1 MTDMRTAFAET
12 AEDIV
17 ANDPLAAIVLADIST
32 AMFEDA
38 MLSFS
43 DRLINVG
50 IRESLMISVGG
61 GLALTGMHPIMHSY
75 APFLI
80 ERAFEQI
87 KLDLG
92 HQDAAAVLV
101 SIGASYDVPEAG
113 RTHHGPGDV
122 ALIDT
127 VPGFTVHVPGHAS
140 EVPTLLRDAVG
151 RPHSSYIRLSEAIN
165 TVRLPVSSRLTVV
178 RRGRGALV
186 VAVGP
191 MLDPVLDATEGMD
204 VTVAYATTV
213 RPFDSAGVRSLAAT
227 DTVVV
232 VEPYLAGTS
241 IRPIDEALADRPHR
255 TLGLGVAR
263 TEVRRYGTAADHS
276 RLYGL
281 DPAGIR
287 ASLDR
292 FLNRFLDRPPAYL
305 ESVGG

>member
-1 MTDMRTAFAET
+1 MRTAFAET
-12 AEDIV
+12 AEDVV
-17 ANDPLAAIVLADIST
+17 ADDPLAAVVLADIST
-32 AMFEDA
+32 SLFEDA
-38 MLSFS
+38 MVRFP

-75 APFLI
+75 TPFLV

-122 ALIDT
+122 VLIDT
-127 VPGFTVHVPGHAS
+127 VPGFAVQVPGHPS
-140 EVPTLLRDAVG
+140 EVPALLRDAVG
-151 RPHSSYIRLSEAIN
+151 RAHSSYIRLSEATN
-165 TVRLPVSSRLTVV
+165 TVALPVSSQLSVV
-178 RRGRGALV
+178 RRGARALV

-191 MLDPVLDATEGMD
+191 MLDPVLDATEDMD

-213 RPFDSAGVRSLAAT
+213 RPFDIAGVRALADA

-241 IRPIDEALADRPHR
+241 IRPIDEALVERPHR

-263 TEVRRYGTAADHS
+263 TELRRYGTAADHS

-287 ASLDR
+287 TSLDR
-292 FLNRFLDRPPAYL
+292 FLDQPARA
-305 ESVGG
+305 S

>member
-12 AEDIV
+12 AKEIV
-17 ANDPLAAIVLADIST
+17 ANDPLAAVVLADIST
-32 AMFEDA
+32 SLFEDA
-38 MLSFS
+38 MVNFP

-75 APFLI
+75 TPFLI

-87 KLDLG
+87 KIDLG

-101 SIGASYDVPEAG
+101 SIGASYDVPTAG

-127 VPGFTVHVPGHAS
+127 VPGFAVQVPGHAS

-151 RPHSSYIRLSEAIN
+151 QSHSTYIRLSEATN
-165 TVRLPVSSRLTVV
+165 TTRLPVSAQLSVV
-178 RRGRGALV
+178 RRGSGALV
-186 VAVGP
+186 IAVGP
-191 MLDPVLDATEGMD
+191 MLEPVLDATAGMD

-213 RPFDSAGVRSLAAT
+213 RPFDKAAVRALADAGV
-227 DTVVV
+227 VVI

-241 IRPIDEALADRPHR
+241 MRLIDDALVDRPHR

-263 TEVRRYGTAADHS
+263 TELRRYGTAADHS
-276 RLYGL
+276 HRYGL
-281 DPAGIR
+281 DAAGIR
-287 ASLDR
+287 ASLNG
-292 FLNRFLDRPPAYL
+292 FLAELA
-305 ESVGG
+305 GA

>member
-1 MTDMRTAFAET
+1 MTDMRTEFAET
-12 AEDIV
+12 AHDIL
-17 ANDPLAAIVLADIST
+17 AHDPLAAVVLADIST
-32 AMFEDA
+32 SLFEDA
-38 MLSFS
+38 TVRFP

-61 GLALTGMHPIMHSY
+61 GLALTGMHPMMHSY
-75 APFLI
+75 TPFLI

-101 SIGASYDVPEAG
+101 SIGASYDVPTAG

-122 ALIDT
+122 TLIDT
-127 VPGFTVHVPGHAS
+127 VPGFTVYVPGHAS
-140 EVPTLLRDAVG
+140 EVPTLLRDSVG
-151 RPHSSYIRLSEAIN
+151 QPHSSYIRLSEATN
-165 TVRLPVSSRLTVV
+165 TVRLPVSPGLTVV
-178 RRGRGALV
+178 RNGGRALV
-186 VAVGP
+186 IAVGP

-213 RPFDSAGVRSLAAT
+213 RPFDTAGVRALAAT
-227 DTVVV
+227 DTVVI

-241 IRPIDEALADRPHR
+241 IRLIDEALVDRPHR

-263 TEVRRYGTAADHS
+263 TELRRYGTVTDHS
-276 RLYGL
+276 RAYGL

-287 ASLDR
+287 SSLDQ
-292 FLNRFLDRPPAYL
+292 FLAVQPVEAG
-305 ESVGG
+305 SGAA

>member
-1 MTDMRTAFAET
+1 MTDMRTAFVET

-17 ANDPLAAIVLADIST
+17 GRDPLAAVVLADIST
-32 AMFEDA
+32 ALFEDA
-38 MLSFS
+38 MARFP

-61 GLALTGMHPIMHSY
+61 GLALTGMHPIVHSY

-92 HQDAAAVLV
+92 HQDAPAVLV

-113 RTHHGPGDV
+113 RTHHAPGDV

-127 VPGFTVHVPGHAS
+127 LPGFAVHVPGHAD
-140 EVPTLLRDAVG
+140 EVPVLLRNAVG
-151 RPHSSYIRLSEAIN
+151 RPHSSYIRLSEATN
-165 TVRLPVSSRLTVV
+165 RVPVPLSPELTVI
-178 RRGRGALV
+178 RRGGNALI

-191 MLDPVLDATEGMD
+191 MLDPVLDATAGMD

-213 RPFDSAGVRSLAAT
+213 RPLDAAGVRALATA
-227 DTVVV
+227 DTVVI

-241 IRPIDEALADRPHR
+241 VRLLDEALTDRPHR

-263 TEVRRYGTAADHS
+263 TELRRYGTATDHS
-276 RLYGL
+276 HLYGL
-281 DPAGIR
+281 DAAGIR
-287 ASLDR
+287 ASLAQ
-292 FLNRFLDRPPAYL
+292 FLPSAG
-305 ESVGG
+305 SV

>member
-1 MTDMRTAFAET
+1 MIDMRSAFAET
-12 AEDIV
+12 AQDIV
-17 ANDPLAAIVLADIST
+17 AADPLAAVVLADIST
-32 AMFEDA
+32 SLFEDA
-38 MLSFS
+38 MVRFP

-61 GLALTGMHPIMHSY
+61 GLALTGMHPMMHSY
-75 APFLI
+75 TPFLI

-127 VPGFTVHVPGHAS
+127 VPGFTVHVPGHES

-151 RPHSSYIRLSEAIN
+151 RPHSSYIRLSDATN
-165 TVRLPVSSRLTVV
+165 SVRLPVSQRLTAV
-178 RRGRGALV
+178 RNGGRALV
-186 VAVGP
+186 IAVGP

-204 VTVAYATTV
+204 ITVAYATTV
-213 RPFDSAGVRSLAAT
+213 RPFDTAGVRTLATSDA
-227 DTVVV
+227 VII

-241 IRPIDEALADRPHR
+241 IRLIEEALVDRPHR

-263 TEVRRYGTAADHS
+263 TELRRYGTVTDHS
-276 RLYGL
+276 RAYGL

-292 FLNRFLDRPPAYL
+292 FLPA
-305 ESVGG
+305 STRTR

>member
-1 MTDMRTAFAET
+1 MTDMRTAFAQT

-17 ANDPLAAIVLADIST
+17 ADDPLAAVVLADIST
-32 AMFEDA
+32 ALFEDA
-38 MLSFS
+38 MARFP

-61 GLALTGMHPIMHSY
+61 GLALTGMRPIMHSY
-75 APFLI
+75 TPFLI

-92 HQDAAAVLV
+92 HQDAAGVLV

-127 VPGFTVHVPGHAS
+127 VPGFTVHVPGHPS
-140 EVPTLLRDAVG
+140 EVPTLLRSAIG
-151 RPHSSYIRLSEAIN
+151 QSHSSYIRLSEATNIAH
-165 TVRLPVSSRLTVV
+165 VPVSPQLTVV
-178 RRGRGALV
+178 RRGRRALV
-186 VAVGP
+186 IAVGP
-191 MLDPVLDATEGMD
+191 MLDPVLDATDDMD

-213 RPFDSAGVRSLAAT
+213 RPFDETGVRALADA
-227 DTVVV
+227 DTVVI

-241 IRPIDEALADRPHR
+241 IRLIDDALTDRPHR

-263 TEVRRYGTAADHS
+263 TELRRYGTAADHS
-276 RLYGL
+276 HRYGL
-281 DPAGIR
+281 DAAGIR
-287 ASLDR
+287 ASLDG
-292 FLNRFLDRPPAYL
+292 FLAK
-305 ESVGG
+305 SGGV

>member
-1 MTDMRTAFAET
+1 MPDMRTAFAET
-12 AEDIV
+12 ATDIV
-17 ANDPLAAIVLADIST
+17 DRDPLAAVVLADIST
-32 AMFEDA
+32 ALFEDA
-38 MLSFS
+38 MVRFP

-61 GLALTGMHPIMHSY
+61 GLALSGMHPILHSY

-92 HQDAAAVLV
+92 HQDAPAVLV

-113 RTHHGPGDV
+113 RTHHAPGDV

-127 VPGFTVHVPGHAS
+127 LPGFTVHVPGHAS
-140 EVPTLLRDAVG
+140 EVPTLLRNAVG
-151 RPHSSYIRLSEAIN
+151 QSHSSYIRLSEATN
-165 TVRLPVSSRLTVV
+165 DVPVPLSPELTVV
-178 RRGRGALV
+178 RAGGREGGRALI

-191 MLDPVLDATEGMD
+191 MLDPVLKATDGMD

-213 RPFDSAGVRSLAAT
+213 RPLDAVGVRALAGA

-241 IRPIDEALADRPHR
+241 IRLIDDALADRPHR
-255 TLGLGVAR
+255 TLGLGVPR
-263 TEVRRYGTAADHS
+263 SELRRYGTAADHS
-276 RLYGL
+276 HLYGL
-281 DPAGIR
+281 DAAGIR

-292 FLNRFLDRPPAYL
+292 FLPP
-305 ESVGG
+305 SVHA

>member
-17 ANDPLAAIVLADIST
+17 GRDPLAAVVLADIST
-32 AMFEDA
+32 ALFEDA
-38 MLSFS
+38 MVRFP
-43 DRLINVG
+43 DRVINVG

-61 GLALTGMHPIMHSY
+61 GLSLTGMHPIVHSY

-92 HQDAAAVLV
+92 HQDAPAVLV

-113 RTHHGPGDV
+113 RTHHAPGDV

-127 VPGFTVHVPGHAS
+127 LPGFAVHVPGHAD
-140 EVPTLLRDAVG
+140 EVPVLLRDAVG
-151 RPHSSYIRLSEAIN
+151 RSHSSYIRLSEATN
-165 TVRLPVSSRLTVV
+165 RVPVPLSPELTVI
-178 RRGRGALV
+178 RRGGKALV

-191 MLDPVLDATEGMD
+191 MLDPVLDAAEGMD
-204 VTVAYATTV
+204 VTVAHTTTV
-213 RPFDSAGVRSLAAT
+213 RPFDSAGVRALASA
-227 DTVVV
+227 DTVVI

-241 IRPIDEALADRPHR
+241 VRLLDEALADRPHR

-263 TEVRRYGTAADHS
+263 TELHRYGTATDHS
-276 RLYGL
+276 HLYGL
-281 DPAGIR
+281 DAAGIR
-287 ASLDR
+287 ASLEE
-292 FLNRFLDRPPAYL
+292 FVPSA
-305 ESVGG
+305 GGV

>member
-1 MTDMRTAFAET
+1 MTDMRTAFAEI
-12 AEDIV
+12 AEDILTD
-17 ANDPLAAIVLADIST
+17 DPLAAVVLADIS
-32 AMFEDA
+32 AALFDDA
-38 MLSFS
+38 MVRFPG
-43 DRLINVG
+43 RLINIG

-75 APFLI
+75 TPFLI

-127 VPGFTVHVPGHAS
+127 VPGFTVHVPGHRS
-140 EVPTLLRDAVG
+140 EVPALLRDAVG
-151 RPHSSYIRLSEAIN
+151 QTHSSYIRLSEATN
-165 TVRLPVSSRLTVV
+165 AVALPVSPQLSVV
-178 RRGRGALV
+178 RRGARALV

-204 VTVAYATTV
+204 VTVGYATTV
-213 RPFDSAGVRSLAAT
+213 RPFDIAGVRALADA

-241 IRPIDEALADRPHR
+241 IRLLDEALVDRPHR

-263 TEVRRYGTAADHS
+263 TELRRYGTAADHS
-276 RLYGL
+276 RRYGL

-292 FLNRFLDRPPAYL
+292 FLAQPARAR
-305 ESVGG
+305 

>member
-1 MTDMRTAFAET
+1 MIDMRTAFAQT
-12 AEDIV
+12 AQDIV
-17 ANDPLAAIVLADIST
+17 ANDPLAAVVLADIST
-32 AMFEDA
+32 SLFEDA
-38 MLSFS
+38 MVRFP

-61 GLALTGMHPIMHSY
+61 GLALTGMHPMMHSY
-75 APFLI
+75 TPFLV

-151 RPHSSYIRLSEAIN
+151 RPHSSYIRLSEATN
-165 TVRLPVSSRLTVV
+165 TVPLPVSPELTVV
-178 RRGRGALV
+178 RRGARALV
-186 VAVGP
+186 IAVGP

-213 RPFDSAGVRSLAAT
+213 RPFDTAGVRSLAAT

-241 IRPIDEALADRPHR
+241 IRLIDEALVDRPHR

-263 TEVRRYGTAADHS
+263 TELRRYGTVTDHS

-287 ASLDR
+287 ASVDR
-292 FLNRFLDRPPAYL
+292 FLAVQPAQAGPD
-305 ESVGG
+305 SA